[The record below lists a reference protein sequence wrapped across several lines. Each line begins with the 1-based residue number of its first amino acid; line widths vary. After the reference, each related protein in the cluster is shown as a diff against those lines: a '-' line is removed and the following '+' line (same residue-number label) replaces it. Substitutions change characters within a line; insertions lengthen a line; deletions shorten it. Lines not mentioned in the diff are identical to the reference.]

1 MADVVETGVTGSNNT
16 VSLEGLHR
24 LLGSQA
30 KELERLRK
38 DHNALR
44 TIVDTLHA
52 QSEVLRECLRRR
64 GVLTPREFS
73 RALEAVGAA
82 PSGSPKVQ
90 VPATSSSGPQSCAAI
105 SESLKENL
113 AGSQTGVGAAVTR
126 APLKFE
132 SEVYSLAS
140 ARSRASSEPTGRKD
154 GTGRCDLYAPAQYLL
169 QASTGPKARARA
181 LQTVEFALT
190 RGASPHSWHGPG
202 TPLRGAVQGRCPDLV
217 ALLLQAR
224 ASPDEHDEKGVSAL
238 HLAAFDGHAEI
249 CKVLLEYRANT
260 NYADCHG
267 QTPLFFAPSRPV
279 CEALFKHHADMNATN
294 HKGQSALHLAGR
306 AGLGDVLM
314 WLSSRVSRA
323 LLTLRDEKGAV
334 AADYARQAG
343 VRLEVLEKLEQVAG
357 DSQPSSYRPPPS
369 RSASHLPVPGADPA
383 WESLSPLVLGVSSSG
398 PEVRALVCGPGG
410 YGTEGPSPRTQLHGS
425 AALAQASDIAGG
437 RRAASS
443 SADYRLTSVAGGMS
457 SNVDERKSFK
467 DEMQLQQARLA
478 AKHDQAM
485 ARKVTAKDL

>member
-1 MADVVETGVTGSNNT
+1 V
-16 VSLEGLHR
+16 
-24 LLGSQA
+24 
-30 KELERLRK
+30 
-38 DHNALR
+38 
-44 TIVDTLHA
+44 
-52 QSEVLRECLRRR
+52 
-64 GVLTPREFS
+64 
-73 RALEAVGAA
+73 
-82 PSGSPKVQ
+82 
-90 VPATSSSGPQSCAAI
+90 AI
-105 SESLKENL
+105 SEHL

-132 SEVYSLAS
+132 SEVSSCAS

-154 GTGRCDLYAPAQYLL
+154 GTGRCDLYTPAQYLL

-306 AGLGDVLM
+306 AGLGDVLV
-314 WLSSRVSRA
+314 WLSTRVSRA

-343 VRLEVLEKLEQVAG
+343 VPLEVLEKLEQVAG
-357 DSQPSSYRPPPS
+357 DSQASSYRPPPS
-369 RSASHLPVPGADPA
+369 RSAAHLPVPGADPA
-383 WESLSPLVLGVSSSG
+383 WESLSPLVLGVSGS
-398 PEVRALVCGPGG
+398 PLVCGPGG
-410 YGTEGPSPRTQLHGS
+410 HGTEGPSPCTQLHGS
-425 AALAQASDIAGG
+425 AALAQVSDTAGG
-437 RRAASS
+437 RRSASS
-443 SADYRLTSVAGGMS
+443 SADYRLTSVAGGTP

-467 DEMQLQQARLA
+467 DEMQQQQARFA

-485 ARKVTAKDL
+485 ARKVTTKDS